1 MNRPISSFTMTEIN
15 ETDSLMVGKVYNKVN
30 YGLLKIDTELQTVE
44 MSIKDMNGSTVNSVF
59 LNL

>member
-1 MNRPISSFTMTEIN
+1 MTEIN

-30 YGLLKIDTELQTVE
+30 YGLLKIDTKLQTVE
-44 MSIKDMNGSTVNSVF
+44 MSIKDINGSTVNSVF